1 MAKIGLKFPVASPI
15 TGYTASGM
23 PIYSTGFIV
32 GKAITAE
39 KSIESNDNPLYADDA
54 VAENDTSFAGGTIKL
69 GVSDFGADYKDGLQ
83 VQAKML
89 GHTIIDSGSGIRR
102 SALDIAPYLGF
113 GFYKTKKQNGKFVY
127 EATWL
132 YKTIFKIPSE
142 STTTKGKSIE
152 WQTPEIEGTIMAVE
166 GYEGDA
172 YEDTEVFTTEQA
184 AKSWLISKS
193 QCEPLGDMSALT
205 ALIAEY
211 GTYAPETYTSATW
224 GVFYHTYTSVSENIA
239 GKSYMGSGEI
249 SYWTSQLTNA
259 EAKLTERS
267 VS

>member
-172 YEDTEVFTTEQA
+172 YEDTEV
-184 AKSWLISKS
+184 SL
-193 QCEPLGDMSALT
+193 P
-205 ALIAEY
+205 
-211 GTYAPETYTSATW
+211 
-224 GVFYHTYTSVSENIA
+224 
-239 GKSYMGSGEI
+239 
-249 SYWTSQLTNA
+249 
-259 EAKLTERS
+259 
-267 VS
+267 

>member
-89 GHTIIDSGSGIRR
+89 GHTIIDSGSGIGGRLLTLR
-102 SALDIAPYLGF
+102 LTS
-113 GFYKTKKQNGKFVY
+113 V
-127 EATWL
+127 
-132 YKTIFKIPSE
+132 S
-142 STTTKGKSIE
+142 
-152 WQTPEIEGTIMAVE
+152 
-166 GYEGDA
+166 
-172 YEDTEVFTTEQA
+172 VFTRQ
-184 AKSWLISKS
+184 KSRTGNLYMKRHGFIKLYLKYPLNQPLPKENQLNGRLRKLRVQSWRSKATRATHTKTQKYLQQNRRQRAGILVNHNAS
-193 QCEPLGDMSALT
+193 RSGIFCA
-205 ALIAEY
+205 Y
-211 GTYAPETYTSATW
+211 GAYCRIRYVAPETYTSATW

-239 GKSYMGSGEI
+239 GKSYMGSGEV

-267 VS
+267 GS